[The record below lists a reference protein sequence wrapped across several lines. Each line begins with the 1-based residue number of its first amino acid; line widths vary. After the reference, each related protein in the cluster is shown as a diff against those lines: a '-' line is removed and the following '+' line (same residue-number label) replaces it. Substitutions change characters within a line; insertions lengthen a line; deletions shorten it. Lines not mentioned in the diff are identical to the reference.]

1 MPTFLETSKK
11 FIDEKDVKMRERLV
25 MKLDGVSVH
34 QLPALE
40 EWIKT
45 GNKEA
50 IASLYRGATLRDLY
64 EFKGN
69 DAVPFNKEGRFVS
82 EFIRLMYIYFPDEPM
97 WQDEELKHFIKSSP
111 RQSTPMHSRLS
122 EQREEE
128 RQDREA
134 STKGSYTD

>member
-1 MPTFLETSKK
+1 MATFLETSKK
-11 FIDEKDVKMRERLV
+11 FIDEKDVQRRERLV
-25 MKLDGVSVH
+25 MKLGGISVH

-69 DAVPFNKEGRFVS
+69 DATPLNKEGRFVS
-82 EFIRLMYIYFPDEPM
+82 EFIRLMYIYFPDELLR
-97 WQDEELKHFIKSSP
+97 QDEELEHFINP
-111 RQSTPMHSRLS
+111 HQDTPMHSRLS
-122 EQREEE
+122 EQREKE
-128 RQDREA
+128 RQNRETSA
-134 STKGSYTD
+134 KGSYTD

>member
-1 MPTFLETSKK
+1 MATFLETSKK

-25 MKLDGVSVH
+25 MKLDSISVH

-69 DAVPFNKEGRFVS
+69 DAVQLNKEGRFVS

-97 WQDEELKHFIKSSP
+97 WKDEELKDLIKP
-111 RQSTPMHSRLS
+111 HPDEPMHSRLS
-122 EQREEE
+122 EQREKE

-134 STKGSYTD
+134 STKGSDTD

>member
-1 MPTFLETSKK
+1 MAVFGEPSKEV
-11 FIDEKDVKMRERLV
+11 IYVEDMERRERLV
-25 MKLDGVSVH
+25 GRLSTVSIY

-69 DAVPFNKEGRFVS
+69 DAVPLNKEARFVS

-97 WQDEELKHFIKSSP
+97 WQDEELRDFINP
-111 RQSTPMHSRLS
+111 YQDAPLHSRLS

-128 RQDREA
+128 
-134 STKGSYTD
+134 

>member
-1 MPTFLETSKK
+1 MATFLETSKK
-11 FIDEKDVKMRERLV
+11 FIEEEDVKMRERLV
-25 MKLDGVSVH
+25 MKLDSISVH

-50 IASLYRGATLRDLY
+50 VASLYRGATLRDLY

-69 DAVPFNKEGRFVS
+69 DAVPLNKEARFVG

-97 WQDEELKHFIKSSP
+97 WKDEELKNLIP
-111 RQSTPMHSRLS
+111 NS
-122 EQREEE
+122 EDTVVDE
-128 RQDREA
+128 
-134 STKGSYTD
+134 

>member
-1 MPTFLETSKK
+1 MAVFGEPSKEVIYLE
-11 FIDEKDVKMRERLV
+11 DMERRERLV
-25 MKLDGVSVH
+25 RRLSTVSIY

-69 DAVPFNKEGRFVS
+69 DATPLNKEGRFVG

-97 WQDEELKHFIKSSP
+97 WRDKELK
-111 RQSTPMHSRLS
+111 RLIPNS
-122 EQREEE
+122 EDTVVDE
-128 RQDREA
+128 
-134 STKGSYTD
+134 